1 MLGSLILK
9 VETWRDIFFA
19 SLLSAMDIVFLSHF
33 GNISRQTSLKALQSV
48 FLACLSD
55 SLDEIAFNVSISKS
69 KSMIGQSGSS
79 PSIIS
84 CRECPSRSESIASI
98 SSTLSALRKC
108 LDLTLLSRI
117 LYRDAPILEGLNPQ

>member
-33 GNISRQTSLKALQSV
+33 GNISRQTSLKALQNV

-55 SLDEIAFNVSISKS
+55 SLDEIAFNVSIGKS
-69 KSMIGQSGSS
+69 KSMIGRSDSS
-79 PSIIS
+79 PSIIL

-98 SSTLSALRKC
+98 SLALSVSRKC
-108 LDLTLLSRI
+108 LGLTLSSRI
-117 LYRDAPILEGLNPQ
+117 LYRDAPISESLNLQ